1 MLKEKLPQITLSLAL
16 IAVVSIFLNLSSWS
30 KQNDDQEYPLLA
42 KRLFV
47 SNPND
52 LLINFTGLR
61 QSLRD
66 YISKSDH
73 KIGLYFEYLP
83 TGVSINVSGNDEFY
97 RASLVK
103 LPGVM
108 RAYKL
113 IEDGQLSEDELLE
126 VKPYHLNNFGENK
139 DLKVGMKKTVGELSA
154 LSLRNSNNTAYEII
168 YEKVNGD
175 ILKKEKGKEETINDV
190 YNYLDI
196 PTSGP
201 DQTLFISPKNY
212 SSALK
217 SLYFSSY
224 LNYADSSKL
233 LDHLANSSFNDWL
246 PKELPDDL
254 LIAHKFGIFD
264 LNEPANYKVHSDC
277 GIVYLP
283 KRPYLLCV
291 MGQQGSGDKPG
302 SDISDIS
309 KIVYEFIT
317 KA

>member
-1 MLKEKLPQITLSLAL
+1 MKQHHITLSIAV
-16 IAVVSIFLNLSSWS
+16 IAVVSIILNISTWS
-30 KQNDDQEYPLLA
+30 KPSNEQKYPLLA

-47 SNPND
+47 SSPND
-52 LLINFTGLR
+52 LLINFT
-61 QSLRD
+61 SLRED
-66 YISKSDH
+66 LRKYIDKSDH
-73 KIGLYFEYLP
+73 KIGVYFEYLP
-83 TGVSINVSGNDEFY
+83 TGISININGNDDYY

-108 RAYKL
+108 RTYKL
-113 IEDGQLSEDELLE
+113 IEDGKLQEQEQLE

-154 LSLRNSNNTAYEII
+154 LALRDSNNTAYEII

-175 ILKKEKGKEETINDV
+175 ILKKEKGDEETINNV

-196 PTSGP
+196 PTPGP

-233 LDHLANSSFNDWL
+233 LDHLTHSSFNDWL
-246 PKELPDDL
+246 PKNLPKDL

-291 MGQQGSGDKPG
+291 MGQQANNDNLGA
-302 SDISDIS
+302 DIADIS
-309 KIVYEFIT
+309 KIVYDFLT
-317 KA
+317 KN